1 MLERTG
7 PTIAV
12 SKPSRTHAMP
22 NATAMR
28 VCIGDHASASRRDSN
43 VGFEGDDATDVE
55 GTARTVVCA
64 RGNRLQAG
72 APTHSKRVAMR
83 TPTILLTN
91 DDGVASPGL
100 HALACELAE
109 LARVVVVAP
118 DGNRSGVSHAITT
131 GDSVGVTPYEG
142 IEGIRA
148 YACTG
153 TPADC
158 AVIGIGELCETR
170 PDIVISG
177 INDGPNL
184 ADDVNYS
191 GTVAGAVEAVLLGV
205 RALAVSLASDP
216 DDRSMARRWES
227 AAAQARAILPH
238 ALAELPPERYWNVNV
253 PNLPPERLLGHRFTA
268 LGRKRYGEA
277 ISRIDE
283 RRDARYYRV
292 WNLPGRS
299 DSDDPDS
306 DIGAVM
312 LGYVSITPIAIDRTD
327 RDELNRLRLSSVLG
341 A

>member
-1 MLERTG
+1 
-7 PTIAV
+7 
-12 SKPSRTHAMP
+12 
-22 NATAMR
+22 
-28 VCIGDHASASRRDSN
+28 
-43 VGFEGDDATDVE
+43 
-55 GTARTVVCA
+55 
-64 RGNRLQAG
+64 
-72 APTHSKRVAMR
+72 MR

-91 DDGVASPGL
+91 DDGVASPGI
-100 HALACELAE
+100 HALARELAE
-109 LARVVVVAP
+109 LALIVVVAP

-131 GDSVGVTPYEG
+131 DDSVGVTPYEG
-142 IEGIRA
+142 IAGVRA

-158 AVIGIGELCETR
+158 AVIGIGELCERR
-170 PDIVISG
+170 PDLVISG
-177 INDGPNL
+177 INNGPNL

-216 DDRSMARRWES
+216 DDLTEARHWES
-227 AAAQARAILPH
+227 AAAQIRTILPY

-253 PNLPPERLLGHRFTA
+253 PNLPPEQLLGRRFTS

-277 ISRIDE
+277 ISRVDE

-292 WNLPGRS
+292 WNLPGRG
-299 DSDDPDS
+299 DSEDPAS

-312 LGYVSITPIAIDRTD
+312 QGYVSITPIAIDRTD
-327 RDELNRLRLSSVLG
+327 RDELNRLRLSAVQG

>member
-1 MLERTG
+1 
-7 PTIAV
+7 
-12 SKPSRTHAMP
+12 
-22 NATAMR
+22 MR
-28 VCIGDHASASRRDSN
+28 VCIGDHASESRRDSN

-55 GTARTVVCA
+55 DTARTVVCT

-72 APTHSKRVAMR
+72 ASTHSKRAPMH

-91 DDGVASPGL
+91 DDGVDSPGL
-100 HALACELAE
+100 HALARELAE
-109 LARVVVVAP
+109 LARIVVVAP

-131 GDSVGVTPYEG
+131 DDSVAVTPYEG
-142 IEGIRA
+142 IEGVRA

-158 AVIGIGELCETR
+158 AVIGIGELCGTR
-170 PDIVISG
+170 PALVISG

-216 DDRSMARRWES
+216 DDRAMVRRWES
-227 AAAQARAILPH
+227 AAAQVRAILPH

-253 PNLPPERLLGHRFTA
+253 PNLSPEKLLGRRFTS
-268 LGRKRYGEA
+268 LGRKRYGET

-283 RRDARYYRV
+283 HRDARYYRV
-292 WNLPGRS
+292 WNLPGRG
-299 DSDDPDS
+299 DSEDPDS
-306 DIGAVM
+306 DIGAVVH
-312 LGYVSITPIAIDRTD
+312 GYVSITPISIDRTD
-327 RDELNRLRLSSVLG
+327 RDELNRLRLSPVQG